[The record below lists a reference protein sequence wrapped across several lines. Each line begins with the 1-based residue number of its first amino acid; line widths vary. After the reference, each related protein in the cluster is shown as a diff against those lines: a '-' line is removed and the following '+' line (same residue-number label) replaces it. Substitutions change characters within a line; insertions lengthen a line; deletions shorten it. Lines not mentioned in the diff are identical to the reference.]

1 MRDIWNVQVRATAGM
16 LASIMLCFPL
26 FCEAAEQGVPILRM
40 AKQWTDPAKDCGGTI
55 WRYHETWQTDVVKN
69 DSGALVRVEPGV
81 WRKPAAGGNVRTGPF
96 ELVPA
101 KKVVGSDFPAQGWEQ
116 PDFDDG
122 AWTRNPGQFD
132 GYYRS
137 LAMIAVRGKF
147 QVSDPASASEMDL
160 TVSFHGGAVAYLNG
174 KEIGREGL
182 PAGKITNETLAND
195 YPKETDDG
203 GSSKQTSG
211 LIAQVSGEVVHKE
224 AADKLWGV
232 SASDKAAVAE
242 HYRQRFRTLQV
253 KVSAAALR
261 KGVNV
266 LAIEVHRAPAH
277 PIMFLAP
284 YNSYDLGKFVWSRCL
299 VDDIQLTAKSAN
311 GFVPNVARPA
321 GIQVWNAS
329 MFAKLLPSHFGD
341 PNEAVRPVRLAGI
354 RNGTFSGQIVVSST
368 TPIKGFGV
376 TAMDLKSK
384 DGQTIPASAVMIGFE
399 QWDFCCFNLDM
410 AGIGISSSRCALYN
424 TLDLAGPKEIA
435 VGTKAANIGGIRVPS
450 YPVAMQPICV
460 SVRVPKDAKAGEYA
474 GKIMI
479 AADGKTVE
487 VPLQVKVV
495 GEWALPDSQKF
506 KTFVGMVESPDSVAL
521 KYNVKMW
528 SEEHWKLLDKVF
540 ALMGEVGVDD
550 LYIPMLAKTN
560 LGNEESM
567 VKWVQQTDGSVK
579 PDFTIVARY
588 LDVATKYLG
597 KQLCVVCWVHEM
609 PFSRG
614 GSSRTWAG
622 KSIAVNRGDP
632 SALAGGFPI
641 PYTKVDA
648 SGKATEQEAPQW
660 GTPESKTFWRPVVEG
675 MKAVLAKR
683 GMEKTMLFGCE
694 TDGAFIPQCKDDF
707 KAIAPDIHWYSRA
720 HHVYNIKDLSYFNW
734 GEHPPGGSDVM
745 TVNWSPD
752 TSDTPYYRWR
762 SPAWKSMIPTVSG
775 AWSMNMSAD
784 PMLFR
789 LMAESILLHKN
800 GWSGKGSETTE
811 VVHGIGCQGADYW
824 PVLTPAKGDC
834 PYNLSRYTDQCGNMD
849 HFSATYA
856 FLGAGK
862 EAPAA
867 TGHLRLLQES
877 LQDMEARIFVQD
889 AVLDQK
895 NKLGVDLVKRC
906 NEVCDERTRRLYYYS
921 LYMESR
927 EEYRETFPRDSFDEG
942 WYRQNTEQ
950 LYALAGEVAKT
961 LGP

>member
-1 MRDIWNVQVRATAGM
+1 MNKAGGWLFAWPVFGLAVVLMLGAPMRG
-16 LASIMLCFPL
+16 
-26 FCEAAEQGVPILRM
+26 EAAEQGVPVLRM
-40 AKQWTDPAKDCGGTI
+40 AKQWTDPVKDCGGTI
-55 WRYHETWQTDVVKN
+55 WRYHETWQTDVVK
-69 DSGALVRVEPGV
+69 DDGGALVRVEPGV
-81 WRKPAAGGNVRTGPF
+81 WRKKAAGGNDKTGPF

-101 KKVVGSDFPAQGWEQ
+101 KKVVGAEFPAAGWEQ
-116 PDFDDG
+116 PDFDDSE
-122 AWTRNPGQFD
+122 WTRNPGQFD

-137 LAMIAVRGKF
+137 LAMIALRGKF
-147 QVSDPASASEMDL
+147 AVSEPASAPAMEL
-160 TVSFHGGAVAYLNG
+160 TVSFQGGAVVYLNG

-195 YPKETDDG
+195 YPKETDAG
-203 GSSKQTSG
+203 GSSKQIFG
-211 LIAQVSGEVVHKE
+211 LIAQVGNGEVFHKD

-232 SASDKAAVAE
+232 GANDKVAVAE
-242 HYRQRFRTLQV
+242 HYRQRFRTVQV
-253 KVSAAALR
+253 KVPASVLR

-284 YNSYDLGKFVWSRCL
+284 YGIWDIMKFAWNRCL
-299 VDDIQLTAKSAN
+299 VDDILLTAKSAN
-311 GFVPNVARPA
+311 GLVPNVARPA
-321 GIQVWNAS
+321 GVQVWNAS
-329 MFAKLLPSHFGD
+329 LLNKLLPSYFGD
-341 PNEAVRPVRLAGI
+341 PNEVGLPIRLAGT
-354 RNGTFSGQIVVSST
+354 RNGTFSGQFVVSST

-376 TAMDLKSK
+376 SVTDLKSK
-384 DGQTIPASAVMIGFE
+384 EGQTIPAAAVVLGFA
-399 QWDFCCFNLDM
+399 QWDACCVNFDM
-410 AGIGISSSRCALYN
+410 TGIAISSGRCALYN
-424 TLDLAGPKEIA
+424 TLDLVAPKEIA
-435 VGTKAANIGGIRVPS
+435 AGTMAANIGGIKVPS
-450 YPVAMQPICV
+450 YPAAMQPICV

-474 GKIMI
+474 GKITVV
-479 AADGKTVE
+479 ADGKNVE
-487 VPLQVKVV
+487 VPLRVTVA
-495 GEWALPDSQKF
+495 GEWALPEPQKF

-550 LYIPMLAKTN
+550 LYIPMLAKSN

-567 VKWVQQTDGSVK
+567 VKWVQQGDGSVK
-579 PDFTIVARY
+579 PDFSIVERY
-588 LDVATKYLG
+588 LDLATKYLG
-597 KQLCVVCWVHEM
+597 KQLCVVCWVHEL

-622 KSIAVNRGDP
+622 KSIAINRGDP

-648 SGKATEQEAPQW
+648 AGKAADAEAPQW
-660 GTPESKTFWRPVVEG
+660 GTPESKAFWKPVVEG

-683 GMEKTMLFGCE
+683 GMEKTLVFGCA
-694 TDGAFIPQCKDDF
+694 TDGAFIPPCKSDF
-707 KAIAPDIHWYSRA
+707 QALAPDVHWYSRA
-720 HHVYNIKDLSYFNW
+720 HHVFNIKELSYFNW
-734 GEHPPGGSDVM
+734 GCYPLGGSDVM
-745 TVNWSPD
+745 VVNWSPD
-752 TSDTPYYRWR
+752 TGDTGYYRWR
-762 SPAWKSMIPTVSG
+762 APAWKTSFPIVTG
-775 AWSMNMSAD
+775 AWSMNMVSE
-784 PMLFR
+784 PVVFR
-789 LMAESILLHKN
+789 VMAESILVHKDR
-800 GWSGKGSETTE
+800 GGGEI
-811 VVHGIGCQGADYW
+811 VHGIGCQGADYW
-824 PVLTPAKGDC
+824 PVLTPSKGDC

-862 EAPAA
+862 DVPAA

-895 NKLGVDLVKRC
+895 DKLGADLGKRC
-906 NEVCDERTRRLYYYS
+906 HEVCNERTRRLYYYS

-927 EEYRETFPRDSFDEG
+927 EEYREAFPHEAFDEA

-950 LYALAGEVAKT
+950 LYALAGEVAKA
-961 LGP
+961 LGQ